1 MTHLKQVFTLNKLKF
16 GLPFVY
22 RIKFVVWTQLLEIS
36 RVVWAS
42 KDGIIFLKVKNM
54 SQVPQWFKQQGW
66 INYSKQHPLNDVP
79 FIYKVED
86 GAHNLYVIDK

>member
-1 MTHLKQVFTLNKLKF
+1 
-16 GLPFVY
+16 
-22 RIKFVVWTQLLEIS
+22 
-36 RVVWAS
+36 
-42 KDGIIFLKVKNM
+42 M